1 VTSDPR
7 GPMGFAHGEVLNAF
21 LAREPRKSVRSP
33 ADLTRLIIP
42 SRDYK
47 FPQVNP
53 STEQK
58 RSDTNA
64 DSFFLSIRI
73 VTVARIEDEWGALGP
88 SVSTSGHIARPS
100 LTIQKKG
107 KTMSYYAYLGPLG
120 EVVRHGASFIAARD
134 GFLIG
139 TYNTFG
145 E

>member
-1 VTSDPR
+1 MPKTDLFAVTSDPR
-7 GPMGFAHGEVLNAF
+7 GPMGFAHDEVLNAF

-64 DSFFLSIRI
+64 DSFFF
-73 VTVARIEDEWGALGP
+73 EHP
-88 SVSTSGHIARPS
+88 H
-100 LTIQKKG
+100 
-107 KTMSYYAYLGPLG
+107 
-120 EVVRHGASFIAARD
+120 RHGCA
-134 GFLIG
+134 
-139 TYNTFG
+139 N
-145 E
+145 